1 MATSLILAAFLALG
15 AGAAAD
21 AKDAKKEA
29 KGSEPAKPAIQCPAW
44 VYFEPHFWSRHIA
57 DASTTEVVQEIDQSG
72 PWIHAK
78 VGASEGYLPVTALS
92 PPPGAAP
99 GHAAAEAYLAK
110 AGITT
115 LDPWIIKY
123 EGGGPTGSR
132 LRGRL
137 EDLRTFIRDG
147 FLDAPK

>member
-1 MATSLILAAFLALG
+1 MTTSLILAAFLALG
-15 AGAAAD
+15 PGAKEAK
-21 AKDAKKEA
+21 KDAKGTA
-29 KGSEPAKPAIQCPAW
+29 AKPPIQCPTW

-72 PWIHAK
+72 PWIHAR

-92 PPPGAAP
+92 PPPGSGAP
-99 GHAAAEAYLAK
+99 GHDAVEAYLAK
-110 AGITT
+110 AGVTT

-123 EGGGPTGSR
+123 EGGGATGGR

-147 FLDAPK
+147 FLEAPK